1 MKDLVK
7 KLTGNKFVLIG
18 VIAAALVL
26 VVAVI
31 LILTSNPLRG
41 NTYYYDVGK
50 YNRYQLTFEGKT
62 FTLKHQIY
70 KYSSMSPSGKL
81 IDKSRSNEETYEYD
95 LNGKDEIVVDGETY
109 KFTIG
114 EKVKLTSMTT
124 SDKYK
129 ALTFDS
135 RFMDVAKEW
144 LMLDE

>member
-18 VIAAALVL
+18 VIAAVVVL
-26 VVAVI
+26 VIAII

-41 NTYYYDVGK
+41 NSYYYEVGN
-50 YNRYQLTFEGKT
+50 YNRYQLSFEGKT
-62 FTLKHQIY
+62 FTLKHQVY

-81 IDKSRSNEETYEYD
+81 LDKSRSSEETYGYY

-114 EKVKLTSMTT
+114 EKIKLTSMTS
-124 SDKYK
+124 SDKYE

-144 LMLDE
+144 LMFDE